1 MTTEQWYSA
10 DFGIEVDEAGW
21 EADYEKVVDDLAAH
35 LEQVTG
41 IVLTGWDSPARGG
54 VYFEGRDEQEGGQ
67 ETILWLRPNYVPES
81 GDWGFEDYREY
92 TVIANVLGSNPDQV
106 DELREAILASEDL
119 GATLLFREI
128 VRPNQR
134 IEVVYSL
141 KDSGRAG

>member
-21 EADYEKVVDDLAAH
+21 EEDYEKVVDDLAAH
-35 LEQVTG
+35 LERATG
-41 IVLTGWDSPARGG
+41 IALTGWDSPARGG
-54 VYFEGRDEQEGGQ
+54 VYFEGREKYEDGQ
-67 ETILWLRPNYVPES
+67 RIEASIRPNYVPES
-81 GDWGFEDYREY
+81 GDWGWDDYREY
-92 TVIANVLGSNPDQV
+92 TVIANVFGSNPDQV

-119 GATLLFREI
+119 GATLLLREV

-141 KDSGRAG
+141 KDSGRSG